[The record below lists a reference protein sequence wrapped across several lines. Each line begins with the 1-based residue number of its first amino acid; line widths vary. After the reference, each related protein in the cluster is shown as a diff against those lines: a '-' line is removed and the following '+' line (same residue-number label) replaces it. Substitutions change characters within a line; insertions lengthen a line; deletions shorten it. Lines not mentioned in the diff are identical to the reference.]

1 MLPRIGAGGRRSV
14 TGHPVEAATSVVERL
29 TRAQRYAAQGLSR
42 QLAEDGCTLDQWR
55 VLRVLA
61 DGEGHLMGE
70 VAAGLLLAQPTLTR
84 VVDGLVDRGL
94 VYRRVSDADGR
105 KVAVHLSRQGRLR
118 LVRLDAIVTA
128 HETALHDDPR
138 WRELSAGL

>member
-1 MLPRIGAGGRRSV
+1 MVLSV
-14 TGHPVEAATSVVERL
+14 DAATSLVERL

-42 QLAEDGCTLDQWR
+42 LLAEDGCTLDQWR

-70 VAAGLLLAQPTLTR
+70 VATELLLAQPTLTR
-84 VVDGLVDRGL
+84 VVDGLVDRAL
-94 VYRRVSDADGR
+94 VYRRASDADGR
-105 KVAVHLSRQGRLR
+105 KVSVHLSRQGRTR
-118 LVRLDAIVTA
+118 LARLDAVAAA
-128 HETALHDDPR
+128 HETALRDDPR

>member
-1 MLPRIGAGGRRSV
+1 MGHSV
-14 TGHPVEAATSVVERL
+14 DTATSVVERL

-42 QLAEDGCTLDQWR
+42 RLAEDGCTLDQWR

-70 VAAGLLLAQPTLTR
+70 VAAELLLAQPTLTR
-84 VVDGLVDRGL
+84 VVDGLVDRAL

-105 KVAVHLSRQGRLR
+105 KVAVHLSRQGRAR
-118 LVRLDAIVTA
+118 LTRLDAVVAA
-128 HETALHDDPR
+128 HETALRDDPR

>member
-1 MLPRIGAGGRRSV
+1 MGHSV
-14 TGHPVEAATSVVERL
+14 DAATSLVERL

-42 QLAEDGCTLDQWR
+42 LLAEDGCTLDQWR

-61 DGEGHLMGE
+61 DGEGHPMGE
-70 VAAGLLLAQPTLTR
+70 VAGELLLAQPTLTR
-84 VVDGLVDRGL
+84 VVDGLVDRAL

-105 KVAVHLSRQGRLR
+105 KVAVHLSRQGRTR
-118 LVRLDAIVTA
+118 LTRLDAIAAA
-128 HETALHDDPR
+128 HEAALRDDPR

>member
-1 MLPRIGAGGRRSV
+1 MGHSV
-14 TGHPVEAATSVVERL
+14 DAATSLVERL

-42 QLAEDGCTLDQWR
+42 LLAEDGCTIDQWR

-70 VAAGLLLAQPTLTR
+70 VAAELLLAHPTLTR
-84 VVDGLVDRGL
+84 VVDGLVDRAL
-94 VYRRVSDADGR
+94 VYRRASDADGR
-105 KVAVHLSRQGRLR
+105 KVAVHLSRQGRTRLAR
-118 LVRLDAIVTA
+118 LVAVAAA
-128 HETALHDDPR
+128 HETALRDDPR

>member
-1 MLPRIGAGGRRSV
+1 MGHSV
-14 TGHPVEAATSVVERL
+14 DATTSVVERL

-42 QLAEDGCTLDQWR
+42 LLAEDGCTLDQWR

-70 VAAGLLLAQPTLTR
+70 VAAELLLAQPTLTR
-84 VVDGLVDRGL
+84 VVDGLVDRAQ
-94 VYRRVSDADGR
+94 VYRRASDADGR
-105 KVAVHLSRQGRLR
+105 KVSVHLSRQGRTR
-118 LVRLDAIVTA
+118 LARLDAIAAA
-128 HETALHDDPR
+128 HETALRDDPR

>member
-1 MLPRIGAGGRRSV
+1 MVHSV
-14 TGHPVEAATSVVERL
+14 DAATSLVERL

-42 QLAEDGCTLDQWR
+42 LLAEDGCTLDQWR

-70 VAAGLLLAQPTLTR
+70 VAAELLLAQPTLTR
-84 VVDGLVDRGL
+84 VVDGLGDRAL
-94 VYRRVSDADGR
+94 VYRRASDADGR
-105 KVAVHLSRQGRLR
+105 KVSVHLSRQGRTR
-118 LVRLDAIVTA
+118 LARLDAVAAA
-128 HETALHDDPR
+128 HETALRDDPR

>member
-1 MLPRIGAGGRRSV
+1 MGHSV
-14 TGHPVEAATSVVERL
+14 DAATSLVERL

-42 QLAEDGCTLDQWR
+42 LLAEDGCTLDQWR

-70 VAAGLLLAQPTLTR
+70 VAAELLLAQPTLTR
-84 VVDGLVDRGL
+84 VVDGLVDRAL
-94 VYRRVSDADGR
+94 VYRRASDADGR
-105 KVAVHLSRQGRLR
+105 KFAVHLSRQGRTR
-118 LVRLDAIVTA
+118 LARLDAVAAA
-128 HETALHDDPR
+128 HETALRDDPR